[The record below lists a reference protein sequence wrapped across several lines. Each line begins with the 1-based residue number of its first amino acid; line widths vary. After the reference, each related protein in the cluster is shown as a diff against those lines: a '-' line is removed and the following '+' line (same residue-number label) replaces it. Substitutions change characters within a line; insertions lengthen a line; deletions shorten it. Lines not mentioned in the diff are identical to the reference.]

1 MDCKVNVTGGTLP
14 EEEIQA
20 YIHRAEQKYGTK
32 PQGIDIKVDG
42 EYVELSVSIPI
53 WNRLGKS
60 SAIAKRRHA
69 LDKATAEANEL
80 KRAAMQYTD
89 SSLADIQDIL
99 SEAIENLTVKTLFAE
114 MPDEVIPYL
123 TKTNRLDCIDFME
136 SNMKAE
142 VTNEF
147 GGKSL
152 MTALS
157 NDSLS
162 MRLNEACRIDMF
174 LLTTTQP
181 VDGQQ
186 QVVALLR
193 SIMIDEKEMETDIE
207 FYSVHWKKLTE
218 TPSLVS
224 ADEERIKDRTK
235 TSNIINFIKE
245 RLKKD

>member
-1 MDCKVNVTGGTLP
+1 MMNMRLLYRHLITL
-14 EEEIQA
+14 
-20 YIHRAEQKYGTK
+20 TL
-32 PQGIDIKVDG
+32 V
-42 EYVELSVSIPI
+42 VF
-53 WNRLGKS
+53 
-60 SAIAKRRHA
+60 SA
-69 LDKATAEANEL
+69 LMVKA
-80 KRAAMQYTD
+80 
-89 SSLADIQDIL
+89 
-99 SEAIENLTVKTLFAE
+99 ENLTVKTLFAE

-147 GGKSL
+147 GGRSL

-157 NDSLS
+157 DDSLS

-218 TPSLVS
+218 PPSLAS